1 MLCPQNQCISA
12 IGKQE
17 TYLFLIGKN
26 SGICIDLTQLN
37 NTLIIKKTLNTLISL
52 QVSHKMFMEHF
63 NGFHVDGW
71 KKVTVGNFIYFLQD
85 NPEPTSTK
93 DTESEMTE
101 KMIISSTS
109 EVNDG
114 KSLNQFYSS
123 VLHEHADEVFIWCQ
137 DPSKLR
143 TSRPQFW
150 LILEISE
157 TEIQIFF
164 QVRIFKQLI
173 KIFMKENSSFFAQ
186 HRSYVVCGQLLAHH
200 VCQLQVSLHEISI
213 NIT

>member
-1 MLCPQNQCISA
+1 
-12 IGKQE
+12 
-17 TYLFLIGKN
+17 
-26 SGICIDLTQLN
+26 
-37 NTLIIKKTLNTLISL
+37 
-52 QVSHKMFMEHF
+52 MFMEHF

-85 NPEPTSTK
+85 NPEPISTK

-114 KSLNQFYSS
+114 TSLNQFYSS

-164 QVRIFKQLI
+164 QVRKFKTINKNLHER
-173 KIFMKENSSFFAQ
+173 KIFFLCTA
-186 HRSYVVCGQLLAHH
+186 
-200 VCQLQVSLHEISI
+200 
-213 NIT
+213 

>member
-1 MLCPQNQCISA
+1 MHFSNWKSRIF
-12 IGKQE
+12 
-17 TYLFLIGKN
+17 FLIGKN
-26 SGICIDLTQLN
+26 CGICLDLTHLNSTCIIQKILN
-37 NTLIIKKTLNTLISL
+37 NLISL

-114 KSLNQFYSS
+114 TSLNQFYSS

-164 QVRIFKQLI
+164 QVRKFKTI
-173 KIFMKENSSFFAQ
+173 NKN
-186 HRSYVVCGQLLAHH
+186 V
-200 VCQLQVSLHEISI
+200 HEREFLFLC
-213 NIT
+213 TA

>member
-1 MLCPQNQCISA
+1 MSRLNPP
-12 IGKQE
+12 
-17 TYLFLIGKN
+17 N
-26 SGICIDLTQLN
+26 STF
-37 NTLIIKKTLNTLISL
+37 IIQKTLNNLISL

-114 KSLNQFYSS
+114 NSLNQFYSS

-173 KIFMKENSSFFAQ
+173 KIFMKENSSFFFAQ

-200 VCQLQVSLHEISI
+200 VCQLQVSLHETSI
-213 NIT
+213 NITLQ